1 MALKTK
7 AIIEESNGMTFIGI
21 GTSMAEKFVKK
32 GVKRCICTL
41 NGKSNLHVALQSRK
55 EEGYFIYISKRVLKE
70 LSLKKGMTVQME
82 LKEDESQFQF
92 EEAEEWNE
100 VLATDPIA
108 KDIFDQLTPGNQRS
122 ILYLITR
129 VKSSEKRIER
139 SLHIAEQLKRGI
151 HSAAK
156 LMKK

>member
-1 MALKTK
+1 
-7 AIIEESNGMTFIGI
+7 MTFIGI

>member
-108 KDIFDQLTPGNQRS
+108 KDIFDQLTPCNQRS

>member
-1 MALKTK
+1 MK
-7 AIIEESNGMTFIGI
+7 AVIDQSNGMYFIAI
-21 GTSMAEKFVKK
+21 STSTAEKLIKK
-32 GVKRCICTL
+32 GIKRCICTL
-41 NGKSNLHVALQSRK
+41 NGKSSLHVALQSRK
-55 EEGYFIYISKRVLKE
+55 EKGYFVYISKRVLKE
-70 LSLKKGMTVQME
+70 LNLRKGMAVQIE
-82 LKEDESQFQF
+82 LKEDESEFQF

-100 VLATDPIA
+100 VLATDLIA

>member
-1 MALKTK
+1 MVLKTK
-7 AIIEESNGMTFIGI
+7 AIIEESNGLTFIAI
-21 GTSMAEKFVKK
+21 GTSMAQKFVKK
-32 GVKRCICTL
+32 GIKRCICIL
-41 NGKSNLHVALQSRK
+41 NGKSSLHVALQSRK
-55 EEGYFIYISKRVLKE
+55 EERYFIYISKHVLKE

-92 EEAEEWNE
+92 EKAAEWNE

>member
-70 LSLKKGMTVQME
+70 LSLKKGVTVQME

>member
-151 HSAAK
+151 NSAAK

>member
-1 MALKTK
+1 
-7 AIIEESNGMTFIGI
+7 
-21 GTSMAEKFVKK
+21 
-32 GVKRCICTL
+32 
-41 NGKSNLHVALQSRK
+41 
-55 EEGYFIYISKRVLKE
+55 
-70 LSLKKGMTVQME
+70 MTVQME

>member
-32 GVKRCICTL
+32 GVKRCICTR

>member
-92 EEAEEWNE
+92 EKAAEWNE

>member
-1 MALKTK
+1 MALKSK
-7 AIIEESNGMTFIGI
+7 AIIEESSGMTFIAI
-21 GTSMAEKFVKK
+21 GTSVAEKLIKK

-41 NGKSNLHVALQSRK
+41 NGKSSLHVALQSRK
-55 EEGYFIYISKRVLKE
+55 EQGYFIYISKRVLKE
-70 LSLKKGMTVQME
+70 LNLKKGMAVQME
-82 LKEDESQFQF
+82 LKEDESHFQF

-108 KDIFDQLTPGNQRS
+108 KDVFDQLTPGNQRS

>member
-1 MALKTK
+1 MK
-7 AIIEESNGMTFIGI
+7 AVIDHSDGMYFIAI
-21 GTSMAEKFVKK
+21 GTSTAEKFLKK
-32 GVKRCICTL
+32 GNKRCICTL
-41 NGKSNLHVALQSRK
+41 NGKSSLHVAIRSRK

-70 LSLKKGMTVQME
+70 LSLKKGMMVQME

-108 KDIFDQLTPGNQRS
+108 KDVFDQLTPGNQRS

>member
-21 GTSMAEKFVKK
+21 GTSMAEKIVKK

>member
-1 MALKTK
+1 MK
-7 AIIEESNGMTFIGI
+7 AVIDQSDGMYFIAIEASIAKKFIQKGI
-21 GTSMAEKFVKK
+21 
-32 GVKRCICTL
+32 KRCICIL
-41 NGKSNLHVALQSRK
+41 NGKSSLHVAIRSRK

-70 LSLKKGMTVQME
+70 LNLKKGMTVQME
-82 LKEDESQFQF
+82 LKEDTSNFQF

-100 VLATDPIA
+100 VLETDPTA
-108 KDIFDQLTPGNQRS
+108 KEIFYQLTPGNQRS

-156 LMKK
+156 IMKK